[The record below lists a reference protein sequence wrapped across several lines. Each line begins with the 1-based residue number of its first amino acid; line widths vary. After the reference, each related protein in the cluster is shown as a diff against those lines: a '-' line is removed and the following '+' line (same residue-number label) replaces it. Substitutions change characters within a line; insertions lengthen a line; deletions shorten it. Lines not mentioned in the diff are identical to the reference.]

1 MKKKSLIVLILVLV
15 LAFSTGCGGSS
26 GGGEAPKEPEKIEKP
41 VAEGVEKNI
50 EGLNFFIPEGFTDNP
65 YNGGLGVWDFYTGVR
80 TGDELNV
87 DVIVTWSGNYTEK
100 NLTAKEYIEQ
110 KSVPAKAIKLT
121 SVTEETINGRQWYVF
136 HNDNAYYYAAEFGEN
151 IYEVKVEKNRD
162 PEGKYEALN
171 ELVKST
177 LFFTEEEAK

>member
-1 MKKKSLIVLILVLV
+1 MKKIFSVILVLV
-15 LAFSTGCGGSS
+15 LVLALTAGCGGSN
-26 GGGEAPKEPEKIEKP
+26 GGEASKEPEKIEKP

-50 EGLNFFIPEGFTDNP
+50 EGLNFFILEGFTDNP

-110 KSVPAKAIKLT
+110 KSIPAKAIKLT
-121 SVTEETINGRQWYVF
+121 SVMEETINGRQWYVF
-136 HNDNAYYYAAEFGEN
+136 NNDNAYYYAAEYGEN

-162 PEGKYEALN
+162 PEGMFESLN

-177 LFFTEEEAK
+177 LYFTEEEAK